1 MKIKRIVLF
10 RPLSGL
16 IGLIMMSTVSVAM
29 ADAGDATPLCTES
42 TRACYV
48 RTAKAYFEAIM
59 RADGTAV
66 PFAKDVRVT
75 EQGHV
80 VASSRADFL
89 AEFKSTSATKGLR
102 NMRILIDEPKG
113 EAIVFVLGDVQ
124 MEGQAPITVRRAQR
138 MKIVHGLIK
147 EVEILVYIDSAPK
160 AMWPD
165 E

>member
-1 MKIKRIVLF
+1 MNAKRLVSF
-10 RPLSGL
+10 RPLFLL
-16 IGLIMMSTVSVAM
+16 IGLVMMSAASAAF
-29 ADAGDATPLCTES
+29 ADTGDATPLCTDS

-59 RADGTAV
+59 HANGSAV

-80 VASSRADFL
+80 VATSRANFL

-102 NMRILIDEPKG
+102 NMRLLVDEPKG
-113 EAIVFVLGDVQ
+113 EVIVFVLGDVQ

-147 EVEILVYIDSAPK
+147 EVEILVYIDSAPT